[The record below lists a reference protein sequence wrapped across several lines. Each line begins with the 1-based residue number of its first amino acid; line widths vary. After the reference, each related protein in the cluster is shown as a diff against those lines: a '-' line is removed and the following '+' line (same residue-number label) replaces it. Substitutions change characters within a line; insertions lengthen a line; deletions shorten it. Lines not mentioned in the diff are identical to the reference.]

1 VACANS
7 VRATPRWAAVAGR
20 IERIANCNIAH
31 CAAEASA
38 KAPIVATAKTV
49 ILSKA
54 TMAAS

>member
-7 VRATPRWAAVAGR
+7 VRTTPRWAAVAGR
-20 IERIANCNIAH
+20 IERIAKRNIAH

-38 KAPIVATAKTV
+38 KAPIVATAKIV

-54 TMAAS
+54 TISAS